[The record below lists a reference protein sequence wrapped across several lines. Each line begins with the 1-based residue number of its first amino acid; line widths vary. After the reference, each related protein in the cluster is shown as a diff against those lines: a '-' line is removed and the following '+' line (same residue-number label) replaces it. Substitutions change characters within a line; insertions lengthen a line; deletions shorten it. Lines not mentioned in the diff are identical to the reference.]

1 LLIGEPHGMAIV
13 CREIGFMTVTRS
25 GIRTVDNRPDFPAVE
40 RELLGWWQRDRI
52 IEKYL
57 SRNDGSSER
66 YSFLDGPIT
75 ANNPMGVHHAWGRT
89 YKDLF
94 QRYQTML
101 GKRQRYQN
109 GFDCQGLWVEVEVEK
124 ELGLKSKRDI
134 EEFGIAEFVE
144 RCKKRV
150 LTFAERI
157 TEQSIRL
164 GYWMDWD
171 NSYLTMSDENNY
183 TIWHFL
189 KTVHERGWLYKG
201 HDVMPWCPRCGT
213 GISEHEIVTEGYQE
227 RTHLA
232 TYVAFP
238 LQDEPGANLLVWTTT
253 PWTLAANVAAAV
265 HPELT
270 YLRAEQ
276 GGKAYYVAQGAARSA
291 LRGEFTVTGEVLG
304 ADLIGRPYQGPFDE
318 LESQEDVVHRV
329 IGWDDVDAAEGTGI
343 VHIAPGAGKEDF
355 ALSKQH
361 ELAVVAPI
369 DEFGV
374 YGDGFGALTGQYVHE
389 VAVTIAENLEQKGLL
404 YRAEQYR
411 HRYPVCW
418 RCNTDLVF
426 RLVDEWFIAM
436 DDLRQPMMDVTRQV
450 TWHPSFGLDREL
462 DWLAHMDDWMISKK
476 RYWGLALPIYEC
488 VACGNVE
495 VIGSETELQDR
506 AIEGWHAFAGHT
518 PHRPWI
524 DEVKIACSRC
534 GETVSR
540 IKDVGNPW
548 LDAGIVP
555 FSTLHYRHD
564 PEYWK
569 EWFPAEMISE
579 SFPGQFRNW
588 FYSMIAQSTAL
599 VDRPPFL
606 TVFSYALM
614 RDEKGEEM
622 HKSKGNAIWFDE
634 AAEEIGVDAMRWLFS
649 RANPDANLN
658 FGYHIA
664 DEVRR
669 RFILPLWNSYAFFAT
684 YAALDQ
690 FDPHAAQNHVPL
702 GQRTVLDRWIISEL
716 HQLVA
721 EVRDAL
727 DAYSPDRAARAIERF
742 TIDELSNWYIRRNR
756 RRFWKSEND
765 ADKAAAYQ
773 TLYECLTTLARLLAP
788 FTPFL
793 AEAIYQNLVRTV
805 DPTSPE
811 SVHLTDYPVS
821 SSERIDTSLSRDMNA
836 VLEVVGAGHAARQEA
851 AIKVR
856 QPLPALLI
864 HTQEPT
870 MLESVL
876 RLQDQVLEELNVKSL
891 EPMENPEEYVSYTIR
906 PNLRALGP
914 RLGKQL
920 NAVRDALAELDPG
933 EVASLVRGGREI
945 QLETPHGGV
954 ALQPSDILV
963 DAVKRPGYAAAQSP
977 RSTVVLHTTLTPALI
992 EEGLARDFVRGIQD
1006 ARKQA
1011 GYQIEDTIEIRFV
1024 ADPEVARALDAHR
1037 AYVMT
1042 ETLAI
1047 ILEGNSVTGASDAV
1061 EPESVT
1067 GPGGL
1072 IVDGG
1077 WYLDQIEVGEHQLR
1091 IAVRPISPRLD

>member
-1 LLIGEPHGMAIV
+1 MA
-13 CREIGFMTVTRS
+13 VTKS
-25 GIRTVDNRPDFPAVE
+25 GIQTVDNRPDFPALE
-40 RELLGWWQRDRI
+40 RELLAWWQRDRI
-52 IEKYL
+52 VDKYL
-57 SRNDGSSER
+57 SRNDESPDR
-66 YSFLDGPIT
+66 YSFIDGPIT

-134 EEFGIAEFVE
+134 EQFGIAEFVE
-144 RCKKRV
+144 RCKQRV

-253 PWTLAANVAAAV
+253 PWTLAANIAAAV
-265 HPELT
+265 HPDLA
-270 YLRAEQ
+270 YVRAEQ
-276 GGKAYYVAQGAARSA
+276 DGKAYYIAQEAARSA
-291 LRGEFTVTGEVLG
+291 LRGEFTVTRELTG
-304 ADLIGRPYQGPFDE
+304 ADLIGWPYQGPFDE
-318 LESQEDVVHRV
+318 LAVQQDIVHRV
-329 IGWDDVDAAEGTGI
+329 IAWDDVDAAEGTGI

-361 ELAVVAPI
+361 DLAVVAPI

-389 VAVTIAENLEQKGLL
+389 VAVAIAENLEQKGLL

-436 DDLRQPMMDVTRQV
+436 DDLRQPMMDVTRQI
-450 TWHPSFGLDREL
+450 TWHPGFGLDREL

-488 VACGNVE
+488 AICGNVD
-495 VIGSETELQDR
+495 VIGSETELEDR
-506 AIEGWHAFAGHT
+506 AVEGWEAFAGHT

-524 DEVKIACSRC
+524 DEVKISCSSC
-534 GETVSR
+534 GENVSR

-555 FSTLHYRHD
+555 FSTLRYRD
-564 PEYWK
+564 DREYWE

-606 TVFSYALM
+606 NVFSYALM

-634 AAEEIGVDAMRWLFS
+634 AAEDIGVDAMRWLFS

-658 FGYHIA
+658 FGYHNA

-684 YAALDQ
+684 YASLDR
-690 FDPHAAQNHVPL
+690 FDPLAVENQIPL
-702 GQRTVLDRWIISEL
+702 AQRTVLDRWIISQV
-716 HQLVA
+716 HQLIG
-721 EVRDAL
+721 EVREAL
-727 DAYSPDRAARAIERF
+727 DSYAPDRAARAIERF

-773 TLYECLTTLARLLAP
+773 TLYESLTTLAQLLAP

-793 AEAIYQNLVRTV
+793 AEAIYQNLVRSV
-805 DPTSPE
+805 DPDSPE
-811 SVHLTDYPVS
+811 SVHLTDFPVS
-821 SSERIDTSLSRDMNA
+821 HSDRIDESLSRDMGA

-851 AIKVR
+851 TIKVR
-856 QPLPALLI
+856 QPLPALLV
-864 HTQEPT
+864 HTREPA

-876 RLQDQVLEELNVKSL
+876 RLQDQVLDELNVKSL
-891 EPMENPEEYVSYTIR
+891 KPMDDPGEYVSYTIR
-906 PNLRALGP
+906 PNLRTLGP
-914 RLGKQL
+914 RLGKQV
-920 NAVRDALAELDPG
+920 NPVREALAALDAG
-933 EVASLVRGGREI
+933 EVATRVRTGSEI
-945 QLETPHGGV
+945 LLDTAEGQVT
-954 ALQPSDILV
+954 LQPSDILV
-963 DAVKRPGYAAAQSP
+963 DTTRLPGYAAAQGP
-977 RSTVVLHTTLTPALI
+977 RSTVVLDTTLTPALI

-1011 GYQIEDTIEIRFV
+1011 GYQIDDTIEITFLG
-1024 ADPEVARALDAHR
+1024 DPEVARAIDAHR
-1037 AYVMT
+1037 MYVMT
-1042 ETLAI
+1042 ETLATN
-1047 ILEGNSVTGASDAV
+1047 LEGTSVSGASDAV
-1061 EPESVT
+1061 EPESVA

-1072 IVDGG
+1072 IAEDG
-1077 WYLDQIEVGEHQLR
+1077 WYLDQIEVGEHQVR
-1091 IAVRPISPRLD
+1091 IAVRTAGTRV